1 MGFVL
6 KKVPETQSK
15 PRVQSAARAVQML
28 QLVARADANGISAME
43 ISETLGMPRQVVYH
57 LAHTLVGMNMLRKV
71 GRGSYLL
78 GIGVSV
84 IADGFRR
91 QIGTGELVA
100 SYAERAAEATG
111 ETAYVVGWVEDE
123 IVVLG
128 TARGKGI
135 IQAAEVPRGTAGDA
149 HARASGKLL
158 LAMAGEDEVKRYLAG
173 HVLRKRTPNTIMG
186 QRALAKELATIRQNW
201 FGMEREEYEVGLS
214 CLAVPIG
221 TWPSRMVLGISAPSE
236 KMVQNQ
242 AFYLEALRQVALR
255 PL

>member
-1 MGFVL
+1 MRSDLEKRTG
-6 KKVPETQSK
+6 KPSK
-15 PRVQSAARAVQML
+15 PRVQSAARAIQLL
-28 QLVARADANGISAME
+28 QLVARADTSGVSATE
-43 ISETLGMPRQVVYH
+43 ISENLGMPRQVVYH

-78 GIGVSV
+78 GIGTSV

-91 QIGTGELVA
+91 QIGTGEFVA

-158 LAMAGEDEVKRYLAG
+158 LAMADDDEVKRYLAN
-173 HVLRKRTPNTIMG
+173 HVLRKRTPNTITG
-186 QRALAKELATIRQNW
+186 RRALAMELAAIRENW
-201 FGMEREEYEVGLS
+201 FGTEREEYEVGLS

-221 TWPSRMVLGISAPSE
+221 PIPSRMVLGISAPAE
-236 KMVQNQ
+236 RMTRNL
-242 AFYLEALRQVALR
+242 ALHLDALRKVAAR
-255 PL
+255 

>member
-1 MGFVL
+1 MGSDLQKLTVNP
-6 KKVPETQSK
+6 KK
-15 PRVQSAARAVQML
+15 PRVQSAARAFQLL
-28 QLVARADANGISAME
+28 QLVARADANGVSATE

-57 LAHTLVGMNMLRKV
+57 LAHTLVDMNMLRKV

-91 QIGTGELVA
+91 QIGTGDIVA
-100 SYAERAAEATG
+100 TYAERAAEATG

-158 LAMAGEDEVKRYLAG
+158 LAMASDDEVKRYLAN
-173 HVLRKRTPNTIMG
+173 HVLRKRTPNTITG
-186 QRALAKELATIRQNW
+186 KRALAIELAAIRETW
-201 FGMEREEYEVGLS
+201 FGTEQEEYEAGLS

-221 TWPSRMVLGISAPSE
+221 PVPSRMVLGISAPAERMARNLPS
-236 KMVQNQ
+236 
-242 AFYLEALRQVALR
+242 YLDILRQVAAR
-255 PL
+255 